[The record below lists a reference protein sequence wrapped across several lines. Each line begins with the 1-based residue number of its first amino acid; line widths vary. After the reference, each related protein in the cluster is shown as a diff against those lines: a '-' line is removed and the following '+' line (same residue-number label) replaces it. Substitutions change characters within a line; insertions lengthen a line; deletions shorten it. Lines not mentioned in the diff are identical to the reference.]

1 MITLRVHFKFLKQIV
16 IPILLM
22 FGSSTIQAQM
32 RVLTGKVTSEEG
44 ESLIGVNILVQGTSD
59 RGTIS
64 DIDGNYSIDV
74 KKGETLVFSYTGF
87 DSQNVLIEFQTVV
100 NIELKTAAN
109 VLDDIILIGYGTAK
123 KSDLTGSVSSVNGDQ
138 LRTSLTTNLD
148 QALQGRVAGV
158 QVTQNS

>member
-64 DIDGNYSIDV
+64 DLDGNYSIDV
-74 KKGETLVFSYTGF
+74 KKEKRSFF
-87 DSQNVLIEFQTVV
+87 HIQDLIARMF
-100 NIELKTAAN
+100 
-109 VLDDIILIGYGTAK
+109 
-123 KSDLTGSVSSVNGDQ
+123 
-138 LRTSLTTNLD
+138 
-148 QALQGRVAGV
+148 
-158 QVTQNS
+158 